1 MGLCCCGAL
10 APYGHIELP
19 ATIVR
24 IDDTTRA
31 EAIAVVAR
39 SFSGTATTDPE
50 GTFDWMMG
58 PQLAGKWDDP
68 RRLKIMSWMMEAYC
82 MMIIDRRGGF
92 ALGAR
97 KADGSL
103 GAVVFVTNEA
113 TGMSSDVV
121 SFFRDVI
128 PTFKAVGLK
137 PLNDMGEATQGIKAR
152 VLSLDAVEKVR
163 RKHQSGPHMY
173 VNIMA
178 VDPDAQGMG
187 FCGLLMRFVNT
198 LADKLKMR
206 LYLEASGPKNE
217 SIYKRFGYETLE
229 KFEIRC
235 PKDPDQSGPHADE
248 NAMRRPAVGE

>member
-19 ATIVR
+19 DKIVR
-24 IDDTTRA
+24 IDHTTRA
-31 EAIAVVAR
+31 EAIAVAAR

-50 GTFDWMMG
+50 GTFDWTMG

-68 RRLKIMSWMMEAYC
+68 RRLKLVSWIMEAYC

-97 KADGSL
+97 KVDGTL

-113 TGMSSDVV
+113 TGMSSEIA
-121 SFFRDVI
+121 SLFRDVI
-128 PTFKAVGLK
+128 PTFKAVGFK
-137 PLNDMGEATQGIKAR
+137 PLNEMGEAKQGIRAR
-152 VLSLDAVEKVR
+152 LLSLEVVEKLR
-163 RKHQSGPHMY
+163 RKLQSGPHVY

-206 LYLEASGPKNE
+206 LYLETSGPKNE
-217 SIYKRFGYETLE
+217 SIYKRFGYETID
-229 KFEIRC
+229 KFEISC
-235 PKDPDQSGPHADE
+235 PKDPDQSAPHVDE
-248 NAMRRPAVGE
+248 YAMRRPAAGE